1 MNLFGAAVAARNALY
16 DRGVLRQSRLRRPV
30 VSVGSIAVGGAG
42 KTPFVIYLARL
53 LRERGVRV
61 DVLSRGY
68 GRRSSGVLVVEGRP
82 ADGIISQEEALTGSR
97 ELPTLAPLRSA
108 KVGHLLAADPGEAA
122 RFGDEPVLIRRLAE
136 VPVIVGESRYQAGVE
151 AERRFDSDLH
161 LLDDGFQHRELA
173 RDFDI
178 VLLSPHDLQD
188 RLLPLGRLREPLSS
202 LGRAHA
208 IVWSADPAGPA
219 LPPALSMGKP
229 VWRLRRRIELPPGSP
244 SRPFAFCAIAE
255 PERFRC
261 DLENAGTRPAGF
273 RCFRDHHAYRASDI
287 AALLH
292 EAKRAGANGFV
303 TTEKD
308 AVKLGP
314 FRRQLGETALARLV
328 VELEEPQAAVSMLLA
343 KIDASK
349 IIRKEQS

>member
-30 VSVGSIAVGGAG
+30 VSVGSITVGGAG

-68 GRRSSGVLVVEGRP
+68 GRRSSGVLVVESTP
-82 ADGIISQEEALTGSR
+82 ATATTAVAGDPAS
-97 ELPTLAPLRSA
+97 RSA
-108 KVGHLLAADPGEAA
+108 SANSTLAADPCDAA

-151 AERRFDSDLH
+151 AERRFNSDLH

-178 VLLSPHDLQD
+178 VLLSPRDLQD
-188 RLLPLGRLREPLSS
+188 RLLPLGRLREPLNS
-202 LGRAHA
+202 LGRAHV

-219 LPPALSMGKP
+219 LPSALSMGKP
-229 VWRLRRRIELPPGSP
+229 VWRLRRRIELPPGAP

-273 RCFRDHHAYRASDI
+273 RCFRDHHAYCASDI
-287 AALLH
+287 AALLRQA
-292 EAKRAGANGFV
+292 ERAGANGFV

-314 FRRQLGETALARLV
+314 FRQQLGETALARLV
-328 VELEEPQAAVSMLLA
+328 MELEEPQAAVSTMLA

-349 IIRKEQS
+349 IITKEQS